1 MSMPAG
7 SSAPNIVFVHVDQ
20 MRHDAIAALG
30 NPHLRTPNIDQ
41 ILAKGTSFMLS
52 HSANPVCCPARASWY
67 TGRVSTE
74 HGVVQNSLP
83 LLESI
88 PDLGQWMGTR
98 GYACYYTGKW
108 HIPNRRVDKS
118 FTVLPGGSGHGERGD
133 AGVASAAAGF
143 LSRYDGKR
151 PFFLNVGFLDPHDCC
166 FLTFAPE
173 NPCIKFGSASLL
185 RDELP
190 PAPASFDAKGGTTSA
205 EGGQWDETQVRLYNY
220 YYYRMVE
227 MVDAEVGRIYTALRS
242 SLYAN
247 NTLFILTADHGEM
260 GGSHGLFK
268 KSQFYD
274 PALRVP
280 VACVFPNRVRAGT
293 RDDEHLVS
301 GVDIPATILDYAGI
315 EPMPRMTIARSLRPL
330 LEGNPVEWRDYVVA
344 ESTISRTPYRT
355 VRTRDFKAI
364 FYPDGGTALYNMR
377 EDPLEMRNLSTDPG
391 YAKTLGDLRDL
402 HNQYVGRIVLHP
414 KYQSSGKV

>member
-1 MSMPAG
+1 MPAG

-20 MRHDAIAALG
+20 MRHDAIAACG
-30 NPHLRTPNIDQ
+30 NPRLRTPNIDR
-41 ILAKGTSFMLS
+41 ILAEGTFFTLS

-74 HGVVQNSLP
+74 HGVVRNSLP
-83 LLESI
+83 LLESV
-88 PDLGQWMGTR
+88 PDLGQWMGER

-143 LSRYDGKR
+143 LSRYDGNL
-151 PFFLNVGFLDPHDCC
+151 PFFLNVGFLNPHDCC

-173 NPCIKFGSASLL
+173 NPCIKFGSAGLL

-190 PAPASFDAKGGTTSA
+190 PAPGSFDAKSGMTSA
-205 EGGQWDETQVRLYNY
+205 EGGQWDETKVRLYNY

-227 MVDAEVGRIYTALRS
+227 MVDAEVGRVYTALRNS
-242 SLYAN
+242 PHAN
-247 NTLFILTADHGEM
+247 NTLFIFTADHGEM

-280 VACVFPNRVRAGT
+280 LACVFPGRVQAGK

-330 LEGNPVEWRDYVVA
+330 LAGTPVEWRDYVVA
-344 ESTISRTPYRT
+344 ESTFAGTPYRT

-364 FYPDGGTALYNMR
+364 FFPDRSTALYNMR
-377 EDPLEMRNLSTDPG
+377 KDPLEMRDLSAHPAHAETLRNLR
-391 YAKTLGDLRDL
+391 AL
-402 HNQYVGRIVLHP
+402 HSQYLDRIVLHP
-414 KYQSSGKV
+414 EYQSSGKV